1 MPYPAKE
8 RKDKNMKKKLVS
20 LILAVSMVGA
30 SVCGCGSGSA
40 DQEKQGSDVSGAGD
54 TTSKEDKGGSD
65 EEGEAYTV
73 AIQLVNVTTDQTD
86 IEMVEEEINKITQ
99 PAINCKVD
107 IQNVFIGDLPTTTS
121 MNVVSDEKMDIV
133 CVGLTQKVSDIED
146 DGILLEL
153 DDYLQYAPTYTELV
167 KDYMKAGRVN
177 GVQYALPVHP
187 YLARSAGF
195 VYNKDMADKYNIVL
209 EDGATYDDLADAFE
223 ILKQNGIYGTSS
235 GQASSSL
242 AQNFYNIELYG
253 TNGDYG
259 MISDPANNT
268 KIESWYGS
276 DYFKEFCHKMKD
288 WAEAGYIPSDSLT
301 DTTTVQEYMTMEKVF
316 GTATAYDMSEY
327 ATWQAGQPFKID
339 MIQLE
344 DQIVTTSSVVERMW
358 GLAAT
363 CKNPKK
369 AMEFLNYMYENADVA
384 NLLRFGIKGQ
394 NYQIVEGTEHV
405 ITTEG
410 STTGSN
416 GYTSQF
422 THYGN
427 PTETLTAEPNTDS
440 YADDVI
446 AFNEN
451 VPVSATLGYTFD
463 ASGYSAEAGAVSNVI
478 AEYLP
483 RLQTGQVDD
492 VDASI
497 EELLSALDSA
507 GYNSIIEGN
516 QKQLDE
522 YLAAE

>member
-1 MPYPAKE
+1 
-8 RKDKNMKKKLVS
+8 
-20 LILAVSMVGA
+20 
-30 SVCGCGSGSA
+30 
-40 DQEKQGSDVSGAGD
+40 
-54 TTSKEDKGGSD
+54 
-65 EEGEAYTV
+65 
-73 AIQLVNVTTDQTD
+73 
-86 IEMVEEEINKITQ
+86 
-99 PAINCKVD
+99 
-107 IQNVFIGDLPTTTS
+107 
-121 MNVVSDEKMDIV
+121 
-133 CVGLTQKVSDIED
+133 
-146 DGILLEL
+146 
-153 DDYLQYAPTYTELV
+153 
-167 KDYMKAGRVN
+167 
-177 GVQYALPVHP
+177 
-187 YLARSAGF
+187 
-195 VYNKDMADKYNIVL
+195 
-209 EDGATYDDLADAFE
+209 
-223 ILKQNGIYGTSS
+223 
-235 GQASSSL
+235 
-242 AQNFYNIELYG
+242 
-253 TNGDYG
+253 
-259 MISDPANNT
+259 
-268 KIESWYGS
+268 
-276 DYFKEFCHKMKD
+276 
-288 WAEAGYIPSDSLT
+288 
-301 DTTTVQEYMTMEKVF
+301 
-316 GTATAYDMSEY
+316 
-327 ATWQAGQPFKID
+327 
-339 MIQLE
+339 
-344 DQIVTTSSVVERMW
+344 
-358 GLAAT
+358 
-363 CKNPKK
+363 
-369 AMEFLNYMYENADVA
+369 MEFLNYMYENADVA